1 VSHQLSLNLR
11 LKDASSFGN
20 FLAGPNREVLEQLRT
35 AVVQAAT
42 QANAKPAMIYL
53 WGAEGA
59 GKTHLLQAACRLA
72 QELGVAP
79 AYIPL
84 ADVMA
89 LGPSLLEGLE
99 ETPLVCLDDIE
110 RIAGRTEWEAALFS
124 LVERRRSTGGMLA
137 VGASAPPD
145 RLGLKLPDLASRL
158 AWGTTYAMQPL
169 SDAQKLEAV
178 QLRARHRGF
187 EMPEDVARYILSRY
201 PRDLVSLFNLLD
213 RIDEASLTQQRRVTI
228 PFLRD
233 LEAMRYEDAGIGNKF

>member
-1 VSHQLSLNLR
+1 MSRQLALNLR

-20 FLAGPNREVLEQLRT
+20 FLAGPNREAMEQLRA

-42 QANAKPAMIYL
+42 QANTKPAMIYL

-72 QELGVAP
+72 QELGIAP

-84 ADVMA
+84 ADVVA
-89 LGPSLLEGLE
+89 LEPSLLEGLE
-99 ETPLVCLDDIE
+99 QTPLVCLDDVE
-110 RIAGRTEWEAALFS
+110 RVAGRAQWEAALFS
-124 LVERRRSTGGMLA
+124 LVERRRSGGVLA
-137 VGASAPPD
+137 VAASAPPD

-187 EMPEDVARYILSRY
+187 EMPEDVASYILSRY
-201 PRDLVSLFNLLD
+201 PRDLPSLFDLLD
-213 RIDEASLTQQRRVTI
+213 RIDEASLIRQRRVTI
-228 PFLRD
+228 PFLRE
-233 LEAMRYEDAGIGNKF
+233 LEAMRYDDAGIENKS